1 MRVKYEVPDL
11 TSHLPFVLRL
21 FSPGQVLKNPFF
33 ACLSYN
39 NFGNTDPFQKSFIS
53 LELSRHG
60 RFLKKNG
67 NFDICTLNQ
76 VENNPQSKRSMYYFY
91 IKTEQNTS
99 TFGKRDSKYVYL
111 V

>member
-33 ACLSYN
+33 ASLSYN
-39 NFGNTDPFQKSFIS
+39 NFGNTDPFQ
-53 LELSRHG
+53 
-60 RFLKKNG
+60 NG
-67 NFDICTLNQ
+67 NFDICTLNH